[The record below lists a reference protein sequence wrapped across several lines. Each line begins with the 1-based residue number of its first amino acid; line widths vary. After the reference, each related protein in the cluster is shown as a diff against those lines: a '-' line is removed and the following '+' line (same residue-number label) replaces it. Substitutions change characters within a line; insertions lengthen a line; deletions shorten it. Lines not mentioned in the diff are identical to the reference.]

1 EPPVSL
7 ESTRPATELGAAKTK
22 RSILVIDDDRRVLEL
37 LQISLTQNGFKVAVA
52 ATGEEGL
59 AMMCKAPPDLV
70 ILDLRLPRKTGF
82 EVCAAI
88 KSSKDTQ
95 HIPIIMVSASAE
107 VDSRLQGLMNGADD
121 SLTNA

>member
-1 EPPVSL
+1 EHTGGREGPPPGAEP
-7 ESTRPATELGAAKTK
+7 GAAKTK

-37 LQISLTQNGFKVAVA
+37 LQISLTQNGFKGAVA

-59 AMMCKAPPDLV
+59 DQMRKDPPDLV

-95 HIPIIMVSASAE
+95 HIPIIMVSASRSE
-107 VDSRLQGLMNGADD
+107 R
-121 SLTNA
+121 